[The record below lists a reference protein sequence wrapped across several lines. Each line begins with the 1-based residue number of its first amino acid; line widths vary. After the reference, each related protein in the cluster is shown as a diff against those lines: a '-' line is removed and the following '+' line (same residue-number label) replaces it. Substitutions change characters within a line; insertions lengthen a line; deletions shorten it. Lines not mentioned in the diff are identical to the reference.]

1 MILFDHGLP
10 PQALQSPQADV
21 DVEYQ
26 LESTFESHS
35 ASLAGILREANRAF
49 GLQYPAQVGNNMRN
63 TDSWAFID
71 HTASVSIRENR
82 RVEEIGQGTNPH
94 WHQPTDVFE
103 TFSDADFN
111 LGLAAV
117 QTTLAAVAHLARV
130 TIGS

>member
-1 MILFDHGLP
+1 
-10 PQALQSPQADV
+10 
-21 DVEYQ
+21 
-26 LESTFESHS
+26 
-35 ASLAGILREANRAF
+35 
-49 GLQYPAQVGNNMRN
+49 MRN

-71 HTASVSIRENR
+71 HTASVSVRENR

-103 TFSDADFN
+103 TFSEADFN

-117 QTTLAAVAHLARV
+117 RTTLAAVARLAGV